1 MKKVKVFIDVYY
13 YKAALSGIRT
23 YITELKSASE
33 KYGSENIEYIFSHD
47 IDKLSNNQLYLNSE
61 NQLIRWLFQ
70 LNYLVWKQVFL
81 PIKLLKL
88 KPDYLICPDYVAPIF
103 SFKTKRITVIHDSL
117 FWDYP
122 NNYSSIWRKYFI
134 SLINLGINEKT
145 HIITTSNYSKK
156 NLLKVIN
163 KTTLIDYVYQSFE
176 NISIPKRNLESKL
189 QLPESYILHIGS
201 FEKRKD
207 LITLVKAF
215 HVIKKSESNTKIK
228 LVLAGA
234 QVVNGNKKIIKQI
247 KRYILNNDLENE
259 ILLPNYITK
268 EEASQYYKNALMYV
282 FPSVDEGFGIPIIEA
297 FSYSLPIIC
306 SDIPVFREIAN
317 ESVSYFNKGNF
328 ISLSEKI
335 QTLIDSKDLREEL
348 IKKGKNQLNKFSRK
362 NFIKGFENMIIDWNE
377 K

>member
-1 MKKVKVFIDVYY
+1 MKKTKVFIDVYY

-23 YITELKSASE
+23 YITELKFASE
-33 KYGSENIEYIFSHD
+33 NHGSNNIEYIFSHD
-47 IDKLSNNQLYLNSE
+47 LNKLSNNQLYLNSS

-70 LNYLVWKQVFL
+70 FNYLIWKQLIL
-81 PIKLLKL
+81 PIKLLWY
-88 KPDYLICPDYVAPIF
+88 KPEYLICPDYVSPIL
-103 SFKTKRITVIHDSL
+103 SFNTKKLTVIHDSL

-122 NNYSSIWRKYFI
+122 KNYRPIWRKYFI
-134 SLINLGINEKT
+134 SLINFGINNQT
-145 HIITTSNYSKK
+145 QIITTSNYSKN
-156 NLLKVIN
+156 NLLKVIK

-176 NISIPKRNLESKL
+176 NILDSKDNLESKI

-215 HVIKKSESNTKIK
+215 HVIKKQESNKKIK

-259 ILLPNYITK
+259 VILPNYITK
-268 EEASQYYKNALMYV
+268 EDAHSYYKNALMYV

-297 FSYSLPIIC
+297 FSYCLPIIC
-306 SDIPVFREIAN
+306 SDIPVFKEIGN
-317 ESVSYFNKGNF
+317 DSVSYFKKGDF
-328 ISLSEKI
+328 ISLSKKI
-335 QTLIDSKDLREEL
+335 QILINSKDLREEL
-348 IKKGKNQLNKFSRK
+348 INKGNNQLNKFSRK
-362 NFIKGFENMIIDWNE
+362 NFIRGLEDLIID
-377 K
+377 

>member
-61 NQLIRWLFQ
+61 NQLIRWVFQ
-70 LNYLVWKQVFL
+70 FNYLIWKQVFL

-156 NLLKVIN
+156 NLLKAIN

-215 HVIKKSESNTKIK
+215 HDIKKKQSNKEIK

-234 QVVNGNKKIIKQI
+234 QIVNGNKKVIKQI

-259 ILLPNYITK
+259 ILLPHYITK
-268 EEASQYYKNALMYV
+268 EEACQYYQNALLYV
-282 FPSVDEGFGIPIIEA
+282 FPSIDEGFGIPIIEA
-297 FSYSLPIIC
+297 FSYSLPVIC
-306 SDIPVFREIAN
+306 SDISVFREIAN
-317 ESVSYFNKGNF
+317 DSVSYFKKGDF

-335 QTLIDSKDLREEL
+335 QILIDSEDLRKEL
-348 IKKGKNQLNKFSRK
+348 VQKGNNQLNKFSRK

>member
-1 MKKVKVFIDVYY
+1 MKKVKVFIDIYY

-23 YITELKSASE
+23 YITELKLASD
-33 KYGSENIEYIFSHD
+33 KYGSNNIEYIFSHD
-47 IDKLSNNQLYLNSE
+47 INKLSNNQLYLNSK

-70 LNYLVWKQVFL
+70 LNYLVWKQLIL
-81 PIKLLKL
+81 PVKLLWY
-88 KPDYLICPDYVAPIF
+88 KPDYLICPDYVSPVLC
-103 SFKTKRITVIHDSL
+103 FKTRKITVIHDSL

-122 NNYSSIWRKYFI
+122 KNYISIWRKYFI

-145 HIITTSNYSKK
+145 QIITTSNYSKK
-156 NLLKVIN
+156 NLLKIIK
-163 KTTLIDYVYQSFE
+163 KTTLIDYIYQSFE
-176 NISIPKRNLESKL
+176 NIFSHKSNLTNKIKS
-189 QLPESYILHIGS
+189 PELYILHVGS

-207 LITLVKAF
+207 LIILVKAF
-215 HVIKKSESNTKIK
+215 HIIKKKESNKKIK

-234 QVVNGNKKIIKQI
+234 QIVNGNKKVIKQI
-247 KRYILNNDLENE
+247 KRYIINNDLENE
-259 ILLPNYITK
+259 ILLPNYISKQETH
-268 EEASQYYKNALMYV
+268 QYYKNALMYV

-297 FSYSLPIIC
+297 FFYSLPIIC

-348 IKKGKNQLNKFSRK
+348 IKKGNNQLNKFSRK
-362 NFIKGFENMIIDWNE
+362 NFIEGFENMIIDRNE